1 MSIAFSISSSFL
13 GLSLLARS
21 VPMDSVLKSSILI
34 VQKLALY
41 QNGVEF
47 RQQCNGAIRTSLT
60 APHDDRRRRA
70 ILKTL
75 ISFFFNP
82 FPSSCRSCQGGSLGF
97 SWMYTC
103 TVYILTDCT
112 VVAWPA
118 EPQCP
123 QSVQSSPR
131 TLTTVHYLYSIDVTN
146 QRPRNLL
153 HRHTHTQA
161 GRDRQTPVTDKTDYI
176 AR

>member
-1 MSIAFSISSSFL
+1 
-13 GLSLLARS
+13 
-21 VPMDSVLKSSILI
+21 MDSVLKSSILI
-34 VQKLALY
+34 VQKLALH

-47 RQQCNGAIRTSLT
+47 RQQFNGAIRTSLT
-60 APHDDRRRRA
+60 APHDDGRRRA

-75 ISFFFNP
+75 IFFFFNP
-82 FPSSCRSCQGGSLGF
+82 SPSSCGVTDLEAVKRAASGF

-118 EPQCP
+118 ELQCT

-131 TLTTVHYLYSIDVTN
+131 ALTSVHYLYSIDVTN
-146 QRPRNLL
+146 QRPRNL
-153 HRHTHTQA
+153 
-161 GRDRQTPVTDKTDYI
+161 GQTDTCDAQYGLYSEVALAKN
-176 AR
+176 RVQSQ

>member
-1 MSIAFSISSSFL
+1 MSIAFSTSSSFFS
-13 GLSLLARS
+13 LSLFARL

-34 VQKLALY
+34 VQKLALH

-47 RQQCNGAIRTSLT
+47 RQQFNGAIRTSLT
-60 APHDDRRRRA
+60 APHDDGRRRA

-75 ISFFFNP
+75 IFFFFNP

-118 EPQCP
+118 ELQCT

-131 TLTTVHYLYSIDVTN
+131 ALTSVHYLYSIDVTN

-153 HRHTHTQA
+153 P
-161 GRDRQTPVTDKTDYI
+161 RDRHLWRKKRI
-176 AR
+176 I